1 VKGILA
7 LVILGVPAAT
17 AIAFVDRAEKR
28 RGEDPATL
36 TTTTPI
42 APGSYTDADARPAT
56 IVIEWNRGEQGMFVG
71 GAGTVT
77 EVHVTTGT
85 VVTQGSMLVSVDGGA
100 VFAMASAMPLYRD
113 LTLGDEGAD
122 VTALEGFLA
131 TFGLVKA
138 DGRTRL
144 DRDLAQAIKGFNA
157 FTGHRN
163 LGAVFAR
170 STVVWI
176 GAPDAAVTASP
187 IGSVFVDVGDLLAG
201 PTALYEASPTINGA
215 HGVFETAERPEMG
228 GERIADLDV
237 TPAVTV
243 ELAAGSFAIDAQGLA
258 QLEQVGQ
265 VPDFGDLDRATTE
278 LTASTRLAE
287 PVAFRVLPVTAV
299 VTSRTG
305 SNCVYPPDGAPV
317 RIEITGSEPGLVL
330 VATES
335 DLPPLV
341 LAPPLGV
348 VGCGD

>member
-1 VKGILA
+1 
-7 LVILGVPAAT
+7 
-17 AIAFVDRAEKR
+17 
-28 RGEDPATL
+28 
-36 TTTTPI
+36 
-42 APGSYTDADARPAT
+42 
-56 IVIEWNRGEQGMFVG
+56 MFVG
-71 GAGTVT
+71 GSGTIT

-85 VVTQGSMLVSVDGGA
+85 VVTEGSMLVSIDGGA

-113 LTLGDEGAD
+113 LKLGDEGAD

-131 TFGLVKA
+131 TFGLVKT

-144 DRDLAQAIKGFNA
+144 DRDLAQAIKDFNA

-176 GAPDAAVTASP
+176 GTPDAAATASP

-201 PTALYEASPTINGA
+201 PTALYEASPTIIGA
-215 HGVFETAERPEMG
+215 HGAFETAERPEMA

-237 TPAVTV
+237 TPTVTV
-243 ELAAGSFAIDAQGLA
+243 ELSAGSFAIDAQGLA
-258 QLEQVGQ
+258 RLAQVGQ
-265 VPDFGDLDRATTE
+265 APDFGGLDRTTTE

-287 PVAFRVLPVTAV
+287 PVEFRVLPVAAV

-305 SNCVYPPDGAPV
+305 SNCVYSPDGAPT